1 MGWNVRLCSVWVER
15 MRVKFELLQAEQSK
29 HQSVEECLCEF
40 YLPTTLAMRACG
52 AWLLTNFRATLL
64 LKYRGHRL
72 QVLGITGQFT
82 QLRYPWNSAS
92 GDLK

>member
-52 AWLLTNFRATLL
+52 A
-64 LKYRGHRL
+64 
-72 QVLGITGQFT
+72 
-82 QLRYPWNSAS
+82 
-92 GDLK
+92 